1 MAMLLLDR
9 NNEPTCTVYY
19 IAAASYQYL
28 ADNPGVDV
36 GQLYEVLT
44 SKLVKKDVNFEFMV
58 LALDFLFLLN
68 RAVADEAGG
77 IYVH

>member
-19 IAAASYQYL
+19 IAAASYHYL

>member
-1 MAMLLLDR
+1 M
-9 NNEPTCTVYY
+9 
-19 IAAASYQYL
+19 
-28 ADNPGVDV
+28 

-68 RAVADEAGG
+68 RAVVDEAGG